1 MSSAP
6 NLGFFL
12 HFIQRLDQGIQANQD
27 QQVLLEQS
35 LNQLVNALSSLA
47 SAAFYDLRAD
57 AVILSTTSANA
68 GVLSLLVEHDF
79 AEQILASGRS
89 VEKEGHWFS
98 PIYEDKVPFGL
109 LISTAQADHADATLQ
124 QSLDL
129 LAYAL
134 SQALGR
140 VARIQ
145 HRQIISERRLESLA
159 GLDHALSFDGVV
171 EIVSGTMLADAGG
184 RVQLYEVLYSETA
197 SQDIEGLRLL
207 SASPTLSAEEQESL
221 SLISWSG
228 INAPLRQALMAGEE
242 ALVDDFL
249 VENAQSL
256 GGGFYRW
263 AKAQEAQGLV
273 LVPVMIDGALALV
286 LAVISDRDTFVS
298 QFSQDY
304 IDALKVLADRIGW
317 TTQVRD
323 LLETTHRVREIADNL
338 VLSNRLITTSENLSD
353 MAQAA
358 IYTVA
363 KDMLGVIITLFEN
376 PVTSDQQFS
385 GRGIVA
391 IGLPDGPLELTDQS
405 IRLEGML
412 SSVVLETLRH
422 GQPVTALAETAGD
435 FASVMQVYAQQVKR
449 DLGWLAVFGLRDGDR
464 LIGTLEIVHDS
475 TYTLSPEQIDAYTTL
490 SDQLSAVIRN
500 RQLLHETT
508 LTLEQVQM
516 LYAVNS
522 LMLAAQDIMD
532 VLRVFPVLMPNASAL
547 MHSTAEYDSMG
558 KVVDI
563 VTRNVITEAG
573 EQNVEIALSAHAQG
587 TSLMSVVQ
595 AFWEQPVVDIIFVE
609 DADNPPANFPI
620 ELVNTHPEYHF
631 GSLVIIPIY
640 ERLVLTDIIRVGYA
654 EPQIFNRDFRRMFD
668 TVQAQVGIVLQNLR
682 LLHETQVN
690 AMRLSSQVHI
700 LEIINDMAM
709 NVSTLSDEQELLD
722 ASCKALVEALGIA
735 HAGVVFFKPDSH
747 LGVVRSEYPL
757 QGMIGNE
764 VALTGTDEREVFY
777 RDLQPVAIQDVEN
790 SDLLLPSNR
799 KVLTSVGIGSMLLV
813 PFADANDN
821 IIGSIGLD
829 AADKHHFTPEL
840 SRVAQTITS
849 QISVGLQNIH
859 LLNNT
864 QRQAEQLRRVSEFG
878 QTLQSTLD
886 LETIVQSLLVESQKI
901 INMDYIDVAIYDT
914 EEEKLRRLGWGEAD
928 NVMLTLTGGTLY
940 RPDQP
945 IIEKAWKSQQL
956 FYIADNPRAHGE
968 TGVPLAMRSLVVLPM
983 HTQGKNVGVLRVAA
997 SQPNAYTETDT
1008 AVLQQIAGLMATAVE
1023 NTQAFTYSL
1032 HMAENEVLAN
1042 EIATRLQQQV
1052 DVESMLNVTVQELGK
1067 ALGAKRGR
1075 IRLKADVSGGSN

>member
-27 QQVLLEQS
+27 QQALLEQS
-35 LNQLVNALSSLA
+35 LNQLVNALPSIA
-47 SAAFYDLRAD
+47 NAAFYDLRAD

-68 GVLSLLVEHDF
+68 GVLSLLVEHSF
-79 AEQILASGRS
+79 AEEILKSGQS

-98 PIYEDKVPFGL
+98 PIYEDQVPFGL
-109 LISTAQADHADATLQ
+109 LISEVQTAFADPTLQ

-129 LAYAL
+129 TAYSL

-140 VARIQ
+140 IARIQ
-145 HRQIISERRLESLA
+145 HRQLISERRLAALA

-171 EIVSGTMLADAGG
+171 KIVAETMLADVGG
-184 RVQLYEVLYSETA
+184 RVQLYEVVYHSDA
-197 SQDIEGLRLL
+197 QDIEGLRLL
-207 SASPTLSAEEQESL
+207 AANPAFTDEEAQTL
-221 SLISWSG
+221 SLISWAG
-228 INAPLRQALMAGEE
+228 INPPLRQALVAGEE
-242 ALVDDFL
+242 SLVDDVL

-263 AKAQEAQGLV
+263 AKAQDAQGLV
-273 LVPVMIDGALALV
+273 LLPLMIDGSLAMV
-286 LAVISDRDTFVS
+286 LTVISEQKTFLT

-304 IDALKVLADRIGW
+304 IDALKVLADRISW

-323 LLETTHRVREIADNL
+323 LLETTQRVREIADNL
-338 VLSNRLITTSENLSD
+338 VLSNRLITTAENLSD

-363 KDMLGVIITLFEN
+363 KDMLGVIITVFDQ
-376 PVTSDQQFS
+376 PVTGDQQAS
-385 GRGIVA
+385 GRSIVA
-391 IGLPDGPLELTDQS
+391 IGLPDGPIELSDS
-405 IRLEGML
+405 PIWLEGVL

-422 GQPVTALAETAGD
+422 GQPVTAIANTAGD
-435 FASVMQVYAQQVKR
+435 FIGVMAVYAAQINQ
-449 DLGWLAVFGLRDGDR
+449 DLGWLAAFGLRDGER
-464 LIGTLEIVHDS
+464 LIGTLEIVHDEV
-475 TYTLSPEQIDAYTTL
+475 YTLAPEQIDAYTTL

-500 RQLLHETT
+500 RQLLQETT
-508 LTLEQVQM
+508 MTLEQVQM

-522 LMLAAQDIMD
+522 LMLAAQDVMD

-547 MHSTAEYDSMG
+547 MHSTAEYDTTG
-558 KVVDI
+558 EVVDI
-563 VTRNVITEAG
+563 VTRNIISETG
-573 EQNVEIALSAHAQG
+573 ELNVEVPLSSQSQNVDLVKI
-587 TSLMSVVQ
+587 VKR
-595 AFWEQPVVDIIFVE
+595 FWQQPIVDIWFIE
-609 DADNPPANFPI
+609 DSQNPPDGFPI
-620 ELVNTHPEYHF
+620 ELVNTHPDFHF

-640 ERLVLTDIIRVGYA
+640 ERRVLTDIIRVGYV
-654 EPQIFNRDFRRMFD
+654 EPQTFSREFRRMFD

-709 NVSTLSDEQELLD
+709 NVSTMSEEQELLD
-722 ASCKALVEALGIA
+722 ASCKALVEALGIS
-735 HAGVVFFKPDSH
+735 HAGVVFFKPNSH
-747 LGVVRSEYPL
+747 IGVVRSEYPP
-757 QGMIGNE
+757 QGMIGGE
-764 VALTGTDEREVFY
+764 VALTGSDEREVFY
-777 RDLQPVAIQDVEN
+777 RDLQPVAIQDVEH
-790 SDLLLPSNR
+790 SDLLLPKNR
-799 KVLTSVGIGSMLLV
+799 EVLTSVGIGSMLLV

-829 AADKHHFTPEL
+829 ASEKHHFTPEL
-840 SRVAQTITS
+840 SRIAQTITS

-864 QRQAEQLRRVSEFG
+864 QRQAEQLRRVSNFG

-886 LETIVQSLLVESQKI
+886 LETIVQSLLSESQKI
-901 INMDYIDVAIYDT
+901 INMDYVDVAIYDT
-914 EEEKLRRLGWGEAD
+914 EAEQLRRLGWAEGEKTH
-928 NVMLTLTGGTLY
+928 LTLNGGSLIRT
-940 RPDQP
+940 DQS
-945 IIEKAWKSQQL
+945 IIEKVWKSQQF
-956 FYIADNPRAHGE
+956 FYIPDNPRAHGE
-968 TGVPLAMRSLVVLPM
+968 TGVPLTMRSLVVLPM
-983 HTQGKNVGVLRVAA
+983 LTQGKNVGVMRIAA
-997 SQPNAYTETDT
+997 TRPNAYTETDT

-1042 EIATRLQQQV
+1042 EIATRLQQQI
-1052 DVESMLNVTVQELGK
+1052 DVEGMLNVTVQELGK
-1067 ALGAKRGR
+1067 ALGARRGR
-1075 IRLKADVSGGSN
+1075 IRLKADMPSGRD